1 VLSILACGVV
11 ASAAIFL
18 ARPVIFLAGVWA
30 SDQAYALPDP
40 EPGKSDFSRL
50 EENTPKEVIAI
61 STDKRAAD
69 EQVAALILRAKTE
82 SLHVSISGARHS
94 MGGHTLYPGA
104 LVLDML
110 SFDQMSLDS
119 GRRNFDGWGRGALG

>member
-18 ARPVIFLAGVWA
+18 ARPVIFLAEVWA

-40 EPGKSDFSRL
+40 EPRKNDFSRL
-50 EENTPKEVIAI
+50 EESTPKEVIAI

-69 EQVAALILRAKTE
+69 EQVA
-82 SLHVSISGARHS
+82 SSHS
-94 MGGHTLYPGA
+94 PR
-104 LVLDML
+104 
-110 SFDQMSLDS
+110 Q
-119 GRRNFDGWGRGALG
+119 N